1 MAHRKTRRNFHF
13 TYILPIR
20 GKRWKT
26 VYIIVFNFPIGTER
40 TGRRRKKKRYTVP
53 MHWCSMHFQ
62 SSAPDPDSFRSRFF
76 VCFSL
81 ESVFNNKIE
90 KKLFRCIIFSFRK
103 QKKHKYRLL
112 DIVFMFFIYKTLV
125 FWIHND

>member
-20 GKRWKT
+20 GKRWNT

-40 TGRRRKKKRYTVP
+40 TGRRRKKNAIRYL
-53 MHWCSMHFQ
+53 CSMHFQ

-76 VCFSL
+76 VFFSL
-81 ESVFNNKIE
+81 ESVFNNKLE
-90 KKLFRCIIFSFRK
+90 KKLFRCIIFSFHK

-125 FWIHND
+125 FWIHNDS